1 MSTSTVD
8 VVVVGAGIAGLATA
22 YELSRHGASFVVLE
36 RASRAGGVILSE
48 EIDGYTI
55 DGGPDSLLVQK
66 PQAIALCEE
75 LGLGD
80 RLVATKLPRLAYIQR
95 NRRLYPLPTGSVLG
109 IPTRIAPFLETHL
122 FSWPAKLRMGAELF

>member
-1 MSTSTVD
+1 PDDRRSLGQYPQVPGGAHRLRLRPHRDSVRHRRAGGTDRPRVCHLTAPDGIVEHVAAVHGDARGSRQAEAMSPSTVD

-55 DGGPDSLLVQK
+55 DGGPD
-66 PQAIALCEE
+66 
-75 LGLGD
+75 
-80 RLVATKLPRLAYIQR
+80 
-95 NRRLYPLPTGSVLG
+95 
-109 IPTRIAPFLETHL
+109 
-122 FSWPAKLRMGAELF
+122 